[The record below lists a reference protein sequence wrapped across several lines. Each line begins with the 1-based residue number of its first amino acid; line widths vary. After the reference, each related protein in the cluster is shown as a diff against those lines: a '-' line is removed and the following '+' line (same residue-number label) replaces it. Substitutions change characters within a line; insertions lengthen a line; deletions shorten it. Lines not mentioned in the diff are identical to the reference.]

1 MPRMARMARMAPSAT
16 IQKIAEELRTRLEEL
31 YGSRL
36 HEVVLYG
43 SQARGDATEASDVDI
58 MVVLEGEVDAW
69 TELQRMAKPVYD
81 LELEMEEMITLYPI
95 ARAEFEHRDHPLL
108 QNVHRDGVKM

>member
-1 MPRMARMARMAPSAT
+1 
-16 IQKIAEELRTRLEEL
+16 
-31 YGSRL
+31 L

-43 SQARGDATEASDVDI
+43 SQARGGATEASDVDV

-81 LELEMEEMITLYPI
+81 LELEMDEMITLYPI
-95 ARAEFEHRDHPLL
+95 ARTEFEHRDHPLL
-108 QNVHRDGVKM
+108 QNVHRDGVKV